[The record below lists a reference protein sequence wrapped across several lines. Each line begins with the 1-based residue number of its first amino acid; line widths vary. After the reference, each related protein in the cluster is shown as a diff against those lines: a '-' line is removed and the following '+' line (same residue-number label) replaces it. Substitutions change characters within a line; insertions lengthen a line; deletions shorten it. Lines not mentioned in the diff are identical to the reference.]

1 MYYRNK
7 GGNIFCPK
15 FCPLLILKT
24 NKKPTLTWGC
34 LQIWERN
41 INQLPPLY
49 TPTNWGIQKQ
59 PRYVPWPRIQPAPL
73 WCEGLHC
80 NQLSHLARATFN
92 TFLRNTTY
100 FCIFKGI
107 TCLKKLAHTKQM
119 ITNVLVHK
127 QHLIIGL
134 TIWLHNLSYFLL

>member
-7 GGNIFCPK
+7 GGNVFCPK

-24 NKKPTLTWGC
+24 KNPPSPEDVYKFEREISISC
-34 LQIWERN
+34 L
-41 INQLPPLY
+41 PY
-49 TPTNWGIQKQ
+49 TPQ
-59 PRYVPWPRIQPAPL
+59 PTGGSNSNLDMCPDQESNPQPF
-73 WCEGLHC
+73 WCEGLHS
-80 NQLSHLARATFN
+80 NQLSHLAGATFN

-119 ITNVLVHK
+119 ITNVLGHK